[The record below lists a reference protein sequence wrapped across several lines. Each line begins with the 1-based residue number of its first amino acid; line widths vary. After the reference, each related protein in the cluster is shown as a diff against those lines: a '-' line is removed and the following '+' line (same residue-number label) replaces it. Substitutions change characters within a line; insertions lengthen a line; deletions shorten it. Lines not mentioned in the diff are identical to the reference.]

1 MRRTGRVIIVFFLVF
16 FCMAG
21 LWLFQS
27 FRESRVVKTKKEYR
41 NVYITDVKQQ
51 KVEGIWR
58 GQKKTWQL
66 RSAVSKEKISG
77 VADLI
82 EEQGKVVK
90 VRKKP
95 DMIQGK
101 ILRIMDKKLQIENYG
116 FVSLDAEFCVYHL
129 KSDGIVTPGEVSE
142 LSVGESEAKYV
153 AASGKICAVLL
164 YEQKEKTANIRVI
177 LQNDKNHSY
186 DFSSV
191 TLSGTT
197 GYTVVAGKKKTH
209 FDASKKQKL
218 TAQNVTEHIVVIP
231 DTGGKIRV
239 ESVNKQYG
247 HPEYRGIFEIDLVDK
262 ALHIINELPLEE
274 YLYSVVPSEMPTEY
288 QKEALKAQAVCA
300 RSYAIKQMAG
310 KRLAALG
317 AHVDDSVAF
326 QVYNN
331 LREDAASIA
340 AVNETKGQVVFA
352 ENQVAETYFYSVSAG
367 VSAGIKEVWFAKK
380 DRSYLM
386 PCVLL
391 GDSRKT
397 LDLQTTDNLANL
409 KEEASMLS
417 IHADEDKNIND
428 LQLKKPIEIVS
439 KDETKSY
446 DTNSPWYRWRTT
458 VSEKQLQQFISEKI
472 KSRYEKNPTQI
483 QTKQKDGTF
492 FSTGQ
497 TELGEIKKVEILKR
511 GKSGVAVMAQITG
524 SKNTLRIYT
533 EYNLRNLFGGEKL
546 IYLRKDKKEVSGLSC
561 LPSGYFTIEKKGDSY
576 IFTGGGYGHGVGM
589 SQNGANQMA
598 AQGKKCEEILKF
610 YFLGSILQYQKSV

>member
-1 MRRTGRVIIVFFLVF
+1 
-16 FCMAG
+16 MAG

-116 FVSLDAEFCVYHL
+116 FVSLDAELCVYHL

-164 YEQKEKTANIRVI
+164 YERAEKTAKIRVI
-177 LQNDKNHSY
+177 LQNEKNHSY
-186 DFSSV
+186 DFPNVCFSA
-191 TLSGTT
+191 TT

-209 FDASKKQKL
+209 FDASEKQKL
-218 TAQNVTEHIVVIP
+218 TAQNVKEHIVVIP
-231 DTGGKIRV
+231 DSGGKIRV

-317 AHVDDSVAF
+317 AHVDDIAQQLGVSKRTLYELFGDKEGLLYLAMDRYFEKKRIERAAVCAHARNVLEAMF
-326 QVYNN
+326 MVLGGVMDNAEVIQRLLNN
-331 LREDAASIA
+331 LRKFYPAVHDKMTREGTAKSRRDLQEMLEKGIADGLFVDTINLDLAISVLYYTASAITVRKDLILPA
-340 AVNETKGQVVFA
+340 GMTEREAFVQIISNFFRGISTTKGLLLV
-352 ENQVAETYFYSVSAG
+352 
-367 VSAGIKEVWFAKK
+367 
-380 DRSYLM
+380 DDYL
-386 PCVLL
+386 
-391 GDSRKT
+391 K
-397 LDLQTTDNLANL
+397 
-409 KEEASMLS
+409 
-417 IHADEDKNIND
+417 
-428 LQLKKPIEIVS
+428 
-439 KDETKSY
+439 
-446 DTNSPWYRWRTT
+446 
-458 VSEKQLQQFISEKI
+458 
-472 KSRYEKNPTQI
+472 RYEPAKTVHRMQ
-483 QTKQKDGTF
+483 
-492 FSTGQ
+492 
-497 TELGEIKKVEILKR
+497 
-511 GKSGVAVMAQITG
+511 
-524 SKNTLRIYT
+524 
-533 EYNLRNLFGGEKL
+533 
-546 IYLRKDKKEVSGLSC
+546 
-561 LPSGYFTIEKKGDSY
+561 
-576 IFTGGGYGHGVGM
+576 
-589 SQNGANQMA
+589 
-598 AQGKKCEEILKF
+598 
-610 YFLGSILQYQKSV
+610 